1 MREPDL
7 IGSVIISNFTAGLYG
22 GEAWSLYQART
33 QHKNGMLEV
42 EARMVP
48 LKASVM
54 WQLWRSVLKFY
65 EDLYPGLK
73 NYF

>member
-54 WQLWRSVLKFY
+54 WQL
-65 EDLYPGLK
+65 
-73 NYF
+73 